1 MLNFTNGISIHTTDS
16 SPDKRKP
23 ATEGRS
29 GQLSPMANNA
39 VQSGVASSR
48 GLSGAPLAN
57 TSAQQSQEQFR
68 PQMQQANAPN
78 VPVAGAGLAQAM
90 MGNMQQI
97 AAQVATYFKGNTR
110 EARSDKKDEQEKL
123 QREQNDEL
131 LQGLMGDAKVE
142 QSHGAGFGGGGR

>member
-1 MLNFTNGISIHTTDS
+1 MLNITNGIAFHTTDS

-23 ATEGRS
+23 AADGRVA
-29 GQLSPMANNA
+29 QFSPAANNPA
-39 VQSGVASSR
+39 PSGGASSR
-48 GLSGAPLAN
+48 GMQGITFVS
-57 TSAQQSQEQFR
+57 TSAQPSQGQLQ
-68 PQMQQANAPN
+68 PPAPPANPFT
-78 VPVAGAGLAQAM
+78 AGNGLTQAM

-123 QREQNDEL
+123 QREQHDEL

-142 QSHGAGFGGGGR
+142 QSHGAGFGGGGK